1 MDWIID
7 DYYDHVL
14 DIAKQE
20 VTIMSSEDKEYY
32 LNHPDYNEHHFN
44 YGMYLR
50 NNYIHC
56 KLNVIDPDK
65 MSREIF
71 ETIISLL
78 RKEQ

>member
-32 LNHPDYNEHHFN
+32 LNQPDYNEHHFN
-44 YGMYLR
+44 YGMY
-50 NNYIHC
+50 
-56 KLNVIDPDK
+56 
-65 MSREIF
+65 
-71 ETIISLL
+71 
-78 RKEQ
+78 